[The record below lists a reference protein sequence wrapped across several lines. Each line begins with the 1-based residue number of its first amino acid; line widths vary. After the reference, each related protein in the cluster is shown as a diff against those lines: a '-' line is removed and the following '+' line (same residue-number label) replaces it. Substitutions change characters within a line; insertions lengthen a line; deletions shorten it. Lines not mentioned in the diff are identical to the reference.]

1 MKKPVGLGLML
12 ATLLLVAACG
22 GIVGNL
28 TGGSSTAVGALWPDV
43 PPLAGAR
50 RVDVDLPL
58 PIKLLMQGYIKS
70 ASNDAANLDYI
81 VFATDKTPADARDFY
96 TAERM
101 TGTGWTAKEYPGGC
115 SGNATL
121 APDGVICFFGR
132 RDGARETILMLLT
145 GRDEGSKQT
154 QLYYVRMSV
163 VGTPTP

>member
-1 MKKPVGLGLML
+1 MKKMAGLGLML
-12 ATLLLVAACG
+12 VTALLLAGCG

-43 PPLAGAR
+43 PPLAGAT

-81 VFATDKTPADARDFY
+81 VVTTDKSPTDARDFY

-101 TGTGWTAKEYPGGC
+101 AGAGWTAEEYPGGC
-115 SGNATL
+115 SGNSTL
-121 APDGVICFFGR
+121 DADGVVCFFGR
-132 RDGARETILMLLT
+132 RDGARETILMILT
-145 GRDEGSKQT
+145 GRDEASKKT
-154 QLYYVRMSV
+154 QLFYVRMSV